1 MAPSI
6 VIILL
11 VGYFAILMG
20 VSLLQ
25 KSKVAGNESFFSG
38 NRRSPWY
45 VVSFGMIGASLSG
58 VTFVSVPG
66 MVRTND
72 MLYMQT
78 VLGFF
83 VGYVIIAEILLPLY
97 FKLDSPSIYSYLKQ
111 RFGQHTYKTGSS
123 FFLLSKLI
131 GAAARLYVVVLILQV
146 FILDSWNVPFWLT
159 ATFILLMI
167 WLYTRRGG
175 IKTIVWTDM
184 FQTLCLLGAVI
195 LLIVQVCRALH
206 LDAGGAMTAIYH
218 NPHFHW
224 FEFTDWQSKQHF
236 VKQFFSGIFIA
247 LVMTGLDQDMMQKN
261 LSIHRLKDAKRNI
274 YAYGIAFL
282 PVNFLFMCL
291 GVLLLI
297 LAAENGIALPAAGDD
312 ILPMFATK
320 GYLGQAACILFVIG
334 IIAASFSSAD
344 SALTALTTSFCIDLL
359 EKPTDEALR
368 RRVHIGMSLA
378 MLAIVLVLKAVN
390 STSLLDAIYS
400 IAGYTYGP
408 LLGLFA
414 FGLITRR
421 PVNDRAVPFIAVASP
436 LLCAGIQW
444 LSTHCLHYTLGYELL
459 ILNGFITFIA
469 LRFSKLN

>member
-1 MAPSI
+1 MSPLV

-20 VSLLQ
+20 VSLMQ
-25 KSKVAGNESFFSG
+25 KPGVNGNESFFSG

-66 MVRTND
+66 MVRGND

-83 VGYVIIAEILLPLY
+83 VGYVLIAEILLPVY
-97 FKLDSPSIYSYLKQ
+97 FKLDSPSIYSYLKR
-111 RFGQHTYKTGSS
+111 RFGQHTYRTGSS
-123 FFLLSKLI
+123 FFLLSKII

-159 ATFILLMI
+159 ASLILLMI

-184 FQTLCLLGAVI
+184 FQTLCLLGAVV
-195 LLIVQVCRALH
+195 LLIVQTCRSLH
-206 LDAGGAMTAIYH
+206 LDAGGAVTAVCH
-218 NPHFHW
+218 DPHFHW
-224 FEFTDWQSKQHF
+224 FEFADWQSKQHF

-274 YAYGIAFL
+274 YAYGAAFL

-297 LAAENGIALPAAGDD
+297 FSAENGITLPAAGDG
-312 ILPMFATK
+312 ILPMFATQ

-344 SALTALTTSFCIDLL
+344 SAIAALTTSFCVDLL

-378 MLAIVLVLKAVN
+378 MLAIILVLKAVN
-390 STSLLDAIYS
+390 STSLLDAIYT

-421 PVNDRAVPFIAVASP
+421 PVNDRLVPFIAVASP

-444 LSTHCLHYTLGYELL
+444 LSTHYLHYTLGYELL
-459 ILNGFITFIA
+459 MLNGLLTFIA
-469 LRFSKLN
+469 LRFSKLD